1 MGEVVVY
8 IWPYKSLAHFGHAA
22 IRLKDAPG
30 TTGPDTKV
38 YMSWWPGADK
48 ISVTR
53 FERTVDVVEPLL
65 DRFDVPAPYSATA
78 KRNRTP
84 FDDRYAEMSTD
95 TRKKLA
101 DGTYKAATLQVQKIV
116 GVLEGVTVPGT
127 KVYPTLSLTDIQNL
141 INKGRHPIF
150 DKGVIRVWVQNP
162 EKVRIPMQGSPGAPW
177 GLDGA
182 RMFRWW
188 EAFSH
193 SPKQR
198 YRLLSTTQNC
208 AGVIARALQAG
219 GAELFAPIPKP
230 TGYMH
235 PNHVHE
241 WAKRVNGVID
251 KYNKMSAIGYKAD
264 CKRPVLSA
272 AVNRNTG
279 TFSAA
284 EWKKQTRQGF
294 GHTRSQ
300 YLQRIDQLL
309 QKYETFGWRWTA
321 ADYDQRIAVLG
332 QIMDQINKHLIHN
345 PHSSRTDPVLKLGEQ
360 ILDTVR
366 RHATFM
372 KQLPPLWA

>member
-30 TTGPDTKV
+30 TTGPDKKV

-53 FERTVDVVEPLL
+53 FERTVEFFDPLL
-65 DRFDVPAPYSATA
+65 DRFDLPSPYSATA

-84 FDDRYAEMSTD
+84 FDDRYAEMSSS
-95 TRKKLA
+95 TRTKLF
-101 DGTYKAATLQVQKIV
+101 DGTYKAETLQVQKIV
-116 GVLEGVTVPGT
+116 GVLRGYKFAPGQ
-127 KVYPTLSLTDIQNL
+127 KVYPTLSKADVQKLKDA
-141 INKGRHPIF
+141 GRHPIF
-150 DKGVIRVWVQNP
+150 DKGVIKIWVQNP

-188 EAFSH
+188 EVFSH
-193 SPKQR
+193 SPKNR

-208 AGVIARALQAG
+208 AGIIARALQAG
-219 GAELFAPIPKP
+219 GAELFAPMPKP
-230 TGYMH
+230 TGFMH

-241 WAKRVNGVID
+241 WAKQVCRVVQPC
-251 KYNKMSAIGYKAD
+251 NKMFAVGYQLPA
-264 CKRPVLSA
+264 LSA
-272 AVNRNTG
+272 PINRNTG
-279 TFSAA
+279 AFTAA
-284 EWKKQTRQGF
+284 QWKKESRQGF
-294 GHTRSQ
+294 GHKRSQ

-309 QKYETFGWRWTA
+309 DKYATFGGTWTA

-332 QIMDQINKHLIHN
+332 QIMAQINKHLVHN

-372 KQLPPLWA
+372 KQPPPVWV